1 MKLADYIPA
10 NRELLLEEW
19 EQTARALK
27 PTHIALDSEE
37 LRDWAH
43 EMLLGIAEAMQDSG
57 PVQEHGREIPEP
69 GSSGRLSQSAHAHAL
84 DRLAQGFNLTEITQE
99 FCAFRATVVR
109 LWTREMGAV
118 DREAVDELVRF
129 NDAVDQAL
137 TDSLDRFS
145 TRLERARDL
154 FIGALGHD
162 LRSPLAAIASSA
174 EFLLMAADRLEPQQ
188 MKAVVRLR
196 NSATRMRRMIG
207 NLLDFTRTRLGA
219 ALPLLTST
227 MDVGATCEEIVAE
240 LGAYNPERDLRLTLA
255 GDLRGTWDQAR
266 LEDALSN
273 LISNALKHGRA
284 DGPVTVDVLGEADE
298 VVVRIHNEGE
308 PIPREMQRAI
318 FDPLV
323 CGESRAAEQRR
334 SDDGLGLGLYIT
346 NEIIQAHGGRIEMS
360 SNRRAGTTFEVRLPR
375 AAAPRQGDR
384 VSSG

>member
-1 MKLADYIPA
+1 MSLSDYITD
-10 NRELLLEEW
+10 NMELLLEEW
-19 EQTARALK
+19 EQAARVIK
-27 PTHIALDSEE
+27 PRHLTLDEQE

-43 EMLLGIAEAMQDSG
+43 EMLRAIAEEMERSS
-57 PVQEHGREIPEP
+57 PVQVDEREIPEP
-69 GSSGRLSQSAHAHAL
+69 GASARLAESAHAHAL
-84 DRLAQGFNLTEITQE
+84 ERLGQGFNLTEITQE
-99 FCAFRATVVR
+99 FCAFRATVAR
-109 LWTREMGAV
+109 RWTGEMGEA
-118 DREAVDELVRF
+118 DRDAIDELVRF

-323 CGESRAAEQRR
+323 SGESRAAEQRR

-346 NEIIQAHGGRIEMS
+346 NEIIQAHGGRVEVT

-375 AAAPRQGDR
+375 AAAPSQGDR
-384 VSSG
+384 APSG

>member
-1 MKLADYIPA
+1 
-10 NRELLLEEW
+10 
-19 EQTARALK
+19 
-27 PTHIALDSEE
+27 
-37 LRDWAH
+37 
-43 EMLLGIAEAMQDSG
+43 
-57 PVQEHGREIPEP
+57 
-69 GSSGRLSQSAHAHAL
+69 
-84 DRLAQGFNLTEITQE
+84 
-99 FCAFRATVVR
+99 
-109 LWTREMGAV
+109 
-118 DREAVDELVRF
+118 
-129 NDAVDQAL
+129 
-137 TDSLDRFS
+137 
-145 TRLERARDL
+145 
-154 FIGALGHD
+154 
-162 LRSPLAAIASSA
+162 
-174 EFLLMAADRLEPQQ
+174 
-188 MKAVVRLR
+188 
-196 NSATRMRRMIG
+196 MRRMIG